1 MNTEI
6 TAQDIM
12 KAMYV
17 VVDCRTGSVVGKPV
31 VGLRN
36 ASKSAERKNQTYGA
50 VRYSYKAV

>member
-6 TAQDIM
+6 TAQDLM

-17 VVDCRTGSVVGKPV
+17 VVDCRTGSVAGKPV

-36 ASKSAERKNQTYGA
+36 ASKSAERKNQAYGA
-50 VRYSYKAV
+50 VRYTYKAV

>member
-1 MNTEI
+1 MNTET
-6 TAQDIM
+6 TAQDLM

-36 ASKSAERKNQTYGA
+36 ASKSAERKNQAYGA
-50 VRYSYKAV
+50 VRYAYRSV

>member
-6 TAQDIM
+6 TTQDLM

-17 VVDCRTGSVVGKPV
+17 VVDCRTGQMVGKPV

-36 ASKSAERKNQTYGA
+36 ASKSAERKNQAYGA
-50 VRYSYKAV
+50 VRFSYKSV